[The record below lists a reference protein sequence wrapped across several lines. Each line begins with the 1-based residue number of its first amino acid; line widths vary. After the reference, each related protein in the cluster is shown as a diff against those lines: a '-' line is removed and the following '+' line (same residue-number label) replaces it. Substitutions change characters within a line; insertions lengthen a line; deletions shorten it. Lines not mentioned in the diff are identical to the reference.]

1 MVSCTCRVTTSR
13 MEPLWK
19 ECWFLILLHNSKE
32 GCHPELESMKDLHA
46 WKSPH
51 QICYIPLLP
60 GATVDTRHHEKQIF
74 QRTFGCLTDKIMDT
88 YKVLQINHTTDLP
101 GAIMIWHKKKNVTLA
116 EDNGRERKSC
126 SLDHTPFLSSSRS
139 QSDLC
144 NSSHAMVIKIIKVY
158 FITST
163 LTCKETQ
170 PELHLDVQL
179 FLIFHIL
186 WSLRPFLLL
195 YEAEK
200 PLSILLQANS
210 SLNEVN
216 IPVKLCCDK

>member
-1 MVSCTCRVTTSR
+1 M
-13 MEPLWK
+13 
-19 ECWFLILLHNSKE
+19 
-32 GCHPELESMKDLHA
+32 A
-46 WKSPH
+46 
-51 QICYIPLLP
+51 
-60 GATVDTRHHEKQIF
+60 
-74 QRTFGCLTDKIMDT
+74 
-88 YKVLQINHTTDLP
+88 
-101 GAIMIWHKKKNVTLA
+101 
-116 EDNGRERKSC
+116 
-126 SLDHTPFLSSSRS
+126 
-139 QSDLC
+139 
-144 NSSHAMVIKIIKVY
+144 IKIIKVY

-195 YEAEK
+195 YEADK